1 MVKQLLTD
9 NSLELIWVQIS
20 PSMLWLMLNI
30 TFYVISACIP
40 FASTYQEVAA
50 EEIGDDEQEDVVD
63 DLVLQP
69 WFFIS

>member
-1 MVKQLLTD
+1 MAKQLLTD

-20 PSMLWLMLNI
+20 PSMFWPMLNI
-30 TFYVISACIP
+30 TFYVISTCIP
-40 FASTYQEVAA
+40 FASTYQEVVD
-50 EEIGDDEQEDVVD
+50 EEIGDDEQESVVD

>member
-9 NSLELIWVQIS
+9 NNLELIWVQIS
-20 PSMLWLMLNI
+20 PSMLWPMLNI

-40 FASTYQEVAA
+40 FASTYQEVTA
-50 EEIGDDEQEDVVD
+50 EEIGDDEQEDVAD